1 MNTHNR
7 SSTTDYS
14 CYYDF
19 SNAHD
24 YYQKFD
30 NTMFM
35 NQNNSHYSGSIYNKG
50 LSAQGPNFLHSNKMN
65 LSTVKL
71 DVNNNAPALM
81 NTLIEKNKEIKNMEK
96 ELKILNESN
105 TFLNNKIEMLKI
117 LAANFGATQ
126 EDIEATMSTNDIFC
140 IPKPSINVNYPQ
152 TDSSYENLHEKID
165 DELDD
170 LIVSDKNIINLS
182 IDDPVKPFKAEQDN
196 ESKNIS
202 KTTRIK
208 QRNEDQSKKKVDLSP
223 KNLLKRS
230 STLLKAT
237 KSLTNSIQA
246 QKCENNK
253 YLTGTRFGP
262 SIRQKTMMQAN
273 ANKRL
278 LLSKAKN
285 I

>member
-1 MNTHNR
+1 MNIHNR

-19 SNAHD
+19 SNAHE
-24 YYQKFD
+24 YYQKYD
-30 NTMFM
+30 NNMLI
-35 NQNNSHYSGSIYNKG
+35 NQNNSQYPSSIYKKG

-71 DVNNNAPALM
+71 DINNNAPALM

-96 ELKILNESN
+96 ELKIINESN
-105 TFLNNKIEMLKI
+105 IFLNNKIEMLKI

-126 EDIEATMSTNDIFC
+126 EDIEATMSTNDVFC
-140 IPKPSINVNYPQ
+140 IPKPSVNVNYPQ
-152 TDSSYENLHEKID
+152 TDSSCENLRENIE

-170 LIVSDKNIINLS
+170 LIISDKNIVKFNIDNHIEPLQNDPDKKSKS
-182 IDDPVKPFKAEQDN
+182 ISKSTKIKQQN
-196 ESKNIS
+196 EAKNEKTVDIASKNFES
-202 KTTRIK
+202 
-208 QRNEDQSKKKVDLSP
+208 
-223 KNLLKRS
+223 RS
-230 STLLKAT
+230 STLFKST
-237 KSLTNSIQA
+237 KSLINSIQA
-246 QKCENNK
+246 QKESTNK

-262 SIRQKTMMQAN
+262 SVRQKAIMQVS

-278 LLSKAKN
+278 LSSKTKN